1 MGNENHKQSK
11 DSLISNTSVL
21 DKTLESISPIFDDSS
36 EDSGFE
42 VITDF
47 KKSVKLNKENE
58 PIESE
63 EIFLDDEK
71 YKKIEDFVILDG
83 EAPPLILP
91 ASKKNYEKNN

>member
-42 VITDF
+42 VITD
-47 KKSVKLNKENE
+47 
-58 PIESE
+58 
-63 EIFLDDEK
+63 LDRRFC
-71 YKKIEDFVILDG
+71 Y
-83 EAPPLILP
+83 
-91 ASKKNYEKNN
+91 S